1 MDTRKFVLILMLLIV
16 AHLLFFIPLNSVA
29 QSLRVGTIRITYD
42 TIANTPIREALGP
55 IPNDEKTAFIG
66 FDSGFENDSV
76 EVWVNKKMIASGL
89 MNSKLALGKAGG
101 FQIPKMEKMEVM
113 LVVKNKREKFE
124 IVFDKK
130 YCVAHLHHDAIEPRL
145 VWTYSNQVYTY

>member
-1 MDTRKFVLILMLLIV
+1 MKSALLIV
-16 AHLLFFIPLNSVA
+16 STFLFFAYDFLSA
-29 QSLRVGTIRITYD
+29 QTLKAGTIRVTYD

-76 EVWVNKKMIASGL
+76 EVWVNKKMVASGL
-89 MNSKLALGKAGG
+89 MHSKLSLGKAGG
-101 FQIPKMEKMEVM
+101 FQIPKTDKMDLM

-124 IVFDKK
+124 IFFDKK
-130 YCVAHLHHDAIEPRL
+130 YCVAHLHHDAIDSRL

>member
-1 MDTRKFVLILMLLIV
+1 MDIRKFVLNPILLII
-16 AHLLFFIPLNSVA
+16 APILFFIPLNSLA
-29 QSLRVGTIRITYD
+29 QTLKAGVIRINYD
-42 TIANTPIREALGP
+42 TIANTTIREALGP

-130 YCVAHLHHDAIEPRL
+130 YCVAHLHHDAIEAKL
-145 VWTYSNQVYTY
+145 IWTYSNQVYTY